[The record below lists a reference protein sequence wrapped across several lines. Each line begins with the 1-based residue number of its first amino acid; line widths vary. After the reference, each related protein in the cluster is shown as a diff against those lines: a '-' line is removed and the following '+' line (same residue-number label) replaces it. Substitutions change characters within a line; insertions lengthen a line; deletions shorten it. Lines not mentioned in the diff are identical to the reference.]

1 MSFTSLLL
9 NSEPST
15 SKKQKLTPGREEPPL
30 TNAIRSFPDE
40 VQLCLSSLPGAIYG
54 VCAKEHI
61 PLGTWI
67 GPYEGRRIPPQH
79 NTPDIDSSYLWEVG
93 FVGVLISQMPRKKL
107 HIAHL
112 STRSWPKIRYFKT
125 VSCTSTSGNLH
136 HSDFKR
142 GIFSLG
148 DFFETYAFFQLDF
161 TAHCF
166 LNLPG
171 NFTFHPLVKTDAGR
185 LTQEWTD
192 FINLTP
198 KSATYSKV
206 E

>member
-1 MSFTSLLL
+1 MTFTSLLL
-9 NSEPST
+9 NSEPSN
-15 SKKQKLTPGREEPPL
+15 SKKQKLTSGKEEPPL

-93 FVGVLISQMPRKKL
+93 FVGVLISQMPRKNL
-107 HIAHL
+107 RIAHF
-112 STRSWPKIRYFKT
+112 SHVPGPKYAILKPFLHLYQD
-125 VSCTSTSGNLH
+125 SNLH
-136 HSDFKR
+136 HSNFKR
-142 GIFSLG
+142 GLFSLG
-148 DFFETYAFFQLDF
+148 NFFEIYGSFRMDF
-161 TAHCF
+161 TAHCSF
-166 LNLPG
+166 NLTG
-171 NFTFHPLVKTDAGR
+171 NFTFHSLVKTDAGR

-206 E
+206 D